1 MEHNYKRK
9 KKHFS
14 WHLVFP
20 IVLLRQ
26 VITANAIAAEVA
38 GGPGA
43 ALHRAEALLVLPLSG
58 KRVCHVTVCP
68 KQSSKTDCK
77 HSEKNGKPEVVL
89 RTAPVSTA
97 CLKAR
102 T

>member
-1 MEHNYKRK
+1 MEHNYKREY
-9 KKHFS
+9 FS
-14 WHLVFP
+14 CHLVVP

-58 KRVCHVTVCP
+58 TRVCHVTVCP
-68 KQSSKTDCK
+68 EQSNKTDCN
-77 HSEKNGKPEVVL
+77 HSEK
-89 RTAPVSTA
+89 T
-97 CLKAR
+97 
-102 T
+102 

>member
-1 MEHNYKRK
+1 MEHNYARQ
-9 KKHFS
+9 HFLC
-14 WHLVFP
+14 HLVVP

-58 KRVCHVTVCP
+58 TNVCHVTVCP
-68 KQSSKTDCK
+68 KQSNKTDCK

-89 RTAPVSTA
+89 RTTPVSTA
-97 CLKAR
+97 CLKAG

>member
-1 MEHNYKRK
+1 MEYNYKR
-9 KKHFS
+9 KHFS
-14 WHLVFP
+14 WHLVVP

-38 GGPGA
+38 SGPGA
-43 ALHRAEALLVLPLSG
+43 AFHRAEALLVLPLSG
-58 KRVCHVTVCP
+58 TKVCHVTVCP
-68 KQSSKTDCK
+68 KQSNKTDCK

-97 CLKAR
+97 CLKAG

>member
-1 MEHNYKRK
+1 M
-9 KKHFS
+9 
-14 WHLVFP
+14 
-20 IVLLRQ
+20 
-26 VITANAIAAEVA
+26 ITANAIAAEVA

-58 KRVCHVTVCP
+58 MKVYHVTVCP
-68 KQSSKTDCK
+68 EQSNKTDCK

-97 CLKAR
+97 RLKAG

>member
-1 MEHNYKRK
+1 MEHNYKG

-14 WHLVFP
+14 WHLVVP

-58 KRVCHVTVCP
+58 TKVCHVTVCP
-68 KQSSKTDCK
+68 KQSKKIDCK
-77 HSEKNGKPEVVL
+77 HGGKNGKPEVVL
-89 RTAPVSTA
+89 RTTPVSTA
-97 CLKAR
+97 CLKAG

>member
-1 MEHNYKRK
+1 MEHNYKREY
-9 KKHFS
+9 FS
-14 WHLVFP
+14 CHLVVP

-26 VITANAIAAEVA
+26 VLTANAIAAEVA

-58 KRVCHVTVCP
+58 AKVCHVTVCP

-97 CLKAR
+97 CLKAG